1 MSSPSPRRR
10 ATRVAA
16 ALLAVGLVGG
26 LALQACG
33 SDSSSSSTTT
43 TAAGAD
49 GSTTT
54 TVVKT
59 TSLDDVTVTGD
70 LGSKPTVTFEPSFA
84 GTEES
89 VKLLQAGTGPVVTD
103 GQRVTFDYVAV
114 SGADGSEL
122 GTSYGAAVQSVMVGS
137 QDLLPI
143 VSTALT
149 GQTVGSRVLVATNKS
164 SGGGEWVLLVFEI
177 KSAETIPT
185 AASGDA
191 VTPDPAL
198 PAVTVDNGVPTI
210 ATPTGDAPTQLVVQP
225 LIKGT
230 GPAVTAGQTLTVN
243 YVGLIWASAT
253 VFDSS
258 WKRGAPVDFAIGAGQ
273 LIPGFDEGLVGQTV
287 GSRVMLVIPPDK
299 GYGAQGNSQ
308 AGIAPTDTLVFVI
321 DILAAS

>member
-1 MSSPSPRRR
+1 MPFPSPRRR

-16 ALLAVGLVGG
+16 GLLAIGLVGG

-43 TAAGAD
+43 TDPAAD

-70 LGSKPTVTFEPSFA
+70 IGSKPTVTFEPSYA

-89 VKLLQAGTGPVVTD
+89 VKVLQAGTGPVVTS
-103 GQRVTFDYVAV
+103 GQKVTFDFVAV
-114 SGADGSEL
+114 SGVDGSEL
-122 GTSYGAAVQSVMVGS
+122 GTSYGSAVQSVIVGS

-143 VSTALT
+143 VTTALS
-149 GQTVGSRVLVATNKS
+149 GQTVGSRILVATDKS
-164 SGGGEWVLLVFEI
+164 SSGGEWVLLVFDI
-177 KSAETIPT
+177 KAAETIP
-185 AASGDA
+185 ASASGDA
-191 VTPDPAL
+191 VTPDPSL

-225 LIKGT
+225 LIKGS
-230 GPAVTAGQTLTVN
+230 GPAVTGNQTLTVH
-243 YVGLIWASAT
+243 YVGMIWASGT

-258 WKRGAPVDFAIGAGQ
+258 WERGSPTDFVIGAGQ